1 MKKNPNKSHLA
12 AFLAALA
19 MPTGFAFG
27 QAALP
32 APTGVNLS
40 GTGSITN
47 APAVTVPNSTSATAT
62 SPNFSWEGSN
72 LLQGYVL
79 PVSNF
84 TGRTTTGAN
93 VNYEDLLP
101 LKVNKL
107 QVMQG
112 AAGAAPTGVGTLIDS
127 IGIDTDNVITDFLR
141 VTGGSPG
148 AGKVLT
154 SDANGNATW
163 QTIAAGSGAQTLSLS
178 GGVLSISNGNS
189 VSLPDTSATNELQT
203 LSLSGSSLAL
213 SNGGGNVTLPDSSAT
228 NELQALSIA
237 GSVISLS
244 NGGGSVTL
252 PSATNL
258 YNSDGTLSG
267 GRTISMGAN
276 DLVLSGS
283 TGDLIFAAE
292 QIKVFGGRQLEF
304 GADLGKEPNAGKIY
318 YTTENGG
325 MLDIIGGGQIAGS
338 RIVRILDNLRMVG
351 DISLNGNNR
360 LRFHPDQAN
369 DPNVGVIRLD
379 DDNAAIV
386 MAGWGG
392 IGNRQIRLVDD
403 VFVNR
408 DLTAGRDLIVQNQ
421 SRVRFH
427 PAGSNDPNVGVI
439 RLDDDNAAIVMAGWG
454 GIGNRQIRLV
464 DDVTVGRDLTAGRD
478 LIVNGQNRVK
488 FHPAGSNDPNVGVI
502 RLDDDN
508 AALAVLGWG
517 TVGNRK
523 VRLWDDAEVSRN
535 LLVGGGITTSSL
547 TVNERVGIGTTNPRA
562 ALHVE
567 STNSND
573 VVAPFSAIKYIDN
586 GGANANWNYLPTWG
600 TGANSISIYAQGMI
614 VTRSALVCS
623 AGITWSD
630 GRFKTVLHRSDSEKD
645 LSTLQ
650 KLCVTDY
657 VMKDRP
663 VHGNRVQKKIIAQ
676 ELEKVL
682 PDAVS
687 QSTQFVPDIYQQGFA
702 KKGVIKVNGADKV
715 KAGDKIRLF
724 LEENG
729 HEKSLELTVSSA
741 NKDSFTVQSE
751 KTIEGKVFVYGV
763 ERNDVRGVDYDA
775 ISMLNVSATQ
785 ELARRNEQLTAQ
797 VKAQATKL
805 AAQEAEIAK
814 LNKSQ
819 RAEIA
824 QIKAALEAMNK
835 LVAVKVT
842 KQAAKVASTTAH

>member
-112 AAGAAPTGVGTLIDS
+112 AAGAAPTGVSTLIDS

-148 AGKVLT
+148 TGKVLT

-360 LRFHPDQAN
+360 LRFHPDQA
-369 DPNVGVIRLD
+369 
-379 DDNAAIV
+379 
-386 MAGWGG
+386 
-392 IGNRQIRLVDD
+392 
-403 VFVNR
+403 
-408 DLTAGRDLIVQNQ
+408 
-421 SRVRFH
+421 
-427 PAGSNDPNVGVI
+427 NDPNVGVI

-741 NKDSFTVQSE
+741 NKNSFTVQSE